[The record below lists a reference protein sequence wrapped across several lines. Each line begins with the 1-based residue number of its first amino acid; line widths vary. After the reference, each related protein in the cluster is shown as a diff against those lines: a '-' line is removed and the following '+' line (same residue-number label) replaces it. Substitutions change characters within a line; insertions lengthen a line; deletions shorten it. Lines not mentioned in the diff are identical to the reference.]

1 MKTSYKSLKSKKVII
16 IPLLL
21 FVVNF
26 SILVAQETEKEEEQS
41 KFLNTYS
48 FFKNSRY
55 NRVEGL
61 FLGFE
66 LETIPIKYPD
76 FTFFTRWGYG
86 IGNQRLRYSLKIQKK
101 FSGENKISLFFK
113 QETESNDHKIIGNVE
128 NSLSSLLARRDFRD
142 YFSIKSVGLEFIPY
156 LNDKFNI
163 GFNCDLK
170 RYKPLHKTT
179 DWSLFNSEKFR
190 ENLFV
195 LPGNEI
201 YVSVSLSSNIQ
212 ESFIMP
218 LDQWHYNLILEKG
231 SDDFNHFGAG
241 INIKRYQL
249 LFESH
254 IFVANLLI
262 HSRTKTAAEQ
272 HLIDLGGVSTLRGY
286 AHKEFTGNRIF
297 LLNFDYFFGR
307 SILQKLPLSFIPF
320 YDMLDL
326 IFFFDAGKANVAE
339 TEDNIFQGFNGGGI
353 YKIENN
359 IGCIY
364 SYSNNKFKSNIGA
377 AVSLGQGFLRFNF
390 ARRLDRKNDNF
401 TFSLRLMRNL

>member
-1 MKTSYKSLKSKKVII
+1 MKTSYKSLKFTKVII

-26 SILVAQETEKEEEQS
+26 SMLFAIETEEEAEQS

-66 LETIPIKYPD
+66 LETIPIKYPN
-76 FTFFTRWGYG
+76 FTFFTRLGYG
-86 IGNQRLRYSLKIQKK
+86 IGTQRLGYGLKVQKK
-101 FSGENKISLFFK
+101 FNGENSISLFFR
-113 QETESNDHKIIGNVE
+113 QETDSNDSKIIGNAE
-128 NSLSSLLARRDFRD
+128 NSLSSLLAKRDFRD
-142 YFSIKSVGLEFIPY
+142 YFSVKSVGLEFIPY
-156 LNDKFNI
+156 LNDKFYI
-163 GFNCDLK
+163 GFKCDVR

-179 DWSLFNSEKFR
+179 DWSLFNSEEFR
-190 ENLFV
+190 ENPFV
-195 LPGNEI
+195 MPGDEI
-201 YVSVSLSSNIQ
+201 YVSVSLKSNIH

-218 LDQWHYNLILEKG
+218 LNQWHYNLILEKG
-231 SDDFNHFGAG
+231 SDDFNYFGAG

-254 IFVANLLI
+254 IFVANLFI
-262 HSRTKTAAEQ
+262 HLRTKTTAEQ
-272 HLIDLGGVSTLRGY
+272 HLIDIGGISTLRGY

-326 IFFFDAGKANVAE
+326 IFFFDTGKADVA
-339 TEDNIFQGFNGGGI
+339 DS
-353 YKIENN
+353 ENN
-359 IGCIY
+359 IFLE
-364 SYSNNKFKSNIGA
+364 STSHPVNKFKSNVGA